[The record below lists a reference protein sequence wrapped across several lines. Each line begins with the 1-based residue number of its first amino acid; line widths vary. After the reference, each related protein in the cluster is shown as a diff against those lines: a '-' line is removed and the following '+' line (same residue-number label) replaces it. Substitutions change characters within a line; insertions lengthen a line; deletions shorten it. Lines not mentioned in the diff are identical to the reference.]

1 MAVNFGLL
9 LIRVI
14 VGLTLAAHGAQKLFG
29 WFGGG
34 GLRSTAVNFE
44 KMGYRPGN
52 VMALLAGLGEAGGGA
67 LVALGLLT
75 PLGAAL
81 IIAVM
86 VAAVATVHLPNGI
99 WATSNGYELNLVY
112 GAVAFALAG
121 VGAGQISLDNVI
133 GWDVA
138 GTGWALGA
146 LAIGLVGGIGAVLS
160 GRQATARAQASR
172 PGAPHAA

>member
-1 MAVNFGLL
+1 MELALLVLRVVVGLL
-9 LIRVI
+9 F
-14 VGLTLAAHGAQKLFG
+14 VGHGAQKLFG
-29 WFGGG
+29 VFGGHG
-34 GLRSTAVNFE
+34 IAGTAGFFESIGLR
-44 KMGYRPGN
+44 PGRIH
-52 VMALLAGLGEAGGGA
+52 APAAGAAEFLGGA
-67 LVALGLLT
+67 LIALGLLT

>member
-1 MAVNFGLL
+1 VELALLVLRVVVGLL
-9 LIRVI
+9 F
-14 VGLTLAAHGAQKLFG
+14 VGHGAQKLFG
-29 WFGGG
+29 VFGGHG
-34 GLRSTAVNFE
+34 IAGTAGFFESIGLR
-44 KMGYRPGN
+44 PGRIH
-52 VMALLAGLGEAGGGA
+52 APAAGAAEFLGGA
-67 LVALGLLT
+67 LIALGLLT